1 LVAQRGQTESERGR
15 AERVG
20 ERGVVG
26 AMAAFSAYRILVAET
41 NGSNLA
47 RARQI
52 FRCRLKSCRS
62 FPLPIVGDSRRYAHS
77 LTRHFPRRVQHLIP
91 AIRSGFFRVRAES
104 LVHG

>member
-1 LVAQRGQTESERGR
+1 LVAQRGQTQSERGR

-20 ERGVVG
+20 ERGLVG

-77 LTRHFPRRVQHLIP
+77 PVRSHATSLAAFKIWFPPFVP
-91 AIRSGFFRVRAES
+91 AFSASVRNR
-104 LVHG
+104 